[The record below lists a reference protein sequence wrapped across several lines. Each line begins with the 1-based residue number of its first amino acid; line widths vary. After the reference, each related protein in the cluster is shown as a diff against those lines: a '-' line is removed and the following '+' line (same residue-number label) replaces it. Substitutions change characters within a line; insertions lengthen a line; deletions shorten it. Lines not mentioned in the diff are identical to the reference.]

1 MSFLRSFFTRGGE
14 RKRQVE
20 ATEPAWCARKPAKPA
35 SGWFGRA
42 GRREPSAYQRCLAVH
57 VYFAGRPSALSD
69 R

>member
-1 MSFLRSFFTRGGE
+1 MSFLRSFFTRGE
-14 RKRQVE
+14 RKQME
-20 ATEPAWCARKPAKPA
+20 AAPSAWCGQKPARPA

-42 GRREPSAYQRCLAVH
+42 RRREPSAYQRCLAVH